1 MPCDVKTIGDATVI
15 VCSRGS
21 RTKRRCATP
30 GCGAPAPYLCDWP
43 IDGGK
48 RTCDRPVCA
57 GHVKPIF
64 GQKDRHYCPPH
75 QRMSEARSAEG
86 GSR

>member
-1 MPCDVKTIGDATVI
+1 MSGWAWFGTAEGTAELL
-15 VCSRGS
+15 
-21 RTKRRCATP
+21 
-30 GCGAPAPYLCDWP
+30 APAPYLCDWP

-48 RTCDRPVCA
+48 RTCDRPICA

-75 QRMSEARSAEG
+75 QRMSEALGASTEE
-86 GSR
+86 